1 MTPLHTVRAIT
12 GFLLLVVAH
21 FSLRPLL
28 GGPVLIDF
36 LSIAVL
42 FSAVRVRPGVAAV
55 IGFVV
60 GISVDSLAL
69 DAFGATAL
77 AYTVVGYAASWLK
90 AAFFTD
96 NLSLTALFVLLGKWS
111 VDVISV
117 LLATGLPDR
126 AGWLQLGVWSPL
138 AGALTAVV
146 AVVLLLIARPWF
158 ASPVMRRVR

>member
-1 MTPLHTVRAIT
+1 MNAIASVQAVA

-21 FSLRPLL
+21 FSVRPLL

-55 IGFVV
+55 IGFVA
-60 GISVDSLAL
+60 GIAIDSLAL
-69 DAFGATAL
+69 DAFGTMAL
-77 AYTVVGYAASWLK
+77 AYTLVAYTASWLK

-117 LLATGLPDR
+117 VLATGLPD
-126 AGWLQLGVWSPL
+126 ASGWMQLGVWSPL
-138 AGALTAVV
+138 SGALTALV
-146 AVVLLLIARPWF
+146 AVVLLVIARPWF
-158 ASPVMRRVR
+158 ASPIARRTR

>member
-1 MTPLHTVRAIT
+1 MNPVHGLRAVA
-12 GFLLLVVAH
+12 GVLLLVVAH

-55 IGFVV
+55 IGFVA
-60 GISVDSLAL
+60 GIAVDSLSL
-69 DAFGATAL
+69 DAFGTMAL
-77 AYTVVGYAASWLK
+77 AYTAVSYMASWLK

-96 NLSLTALFVLLGKWS
+96 NLSLIALFVLLGKWS

-117 LLATGLPDR
+117 VLTTGIPDR
-126 AGWLQLGVWSPL
+126 SGWMQLGVWSPL
-138 AGALTAVV
+138 AGALTALV
-146 AVVLLLIARPWF
+146 AVLLLVVARPWF
-158 ASPVMRRVR
+158 ASSVARRVR

>member
-1 MTPLHTVRAIT
+1 MTLLHAVRAVA

-55 IGFVV
+55 IGFVA
-60 GISVDSLAL
+60 GIALDSLSL
-69 DAFGATAL
+69 DAFGTMAL
-77 AYTVVGYAASWLK
+77 AYTAVSYTASWLR

-117 LLATGLPDR
+117 LLATGMPDR

-138 AGALTAVV
+138 AGALTALV
-146 AVVLLLIARPWF
+146 AVVLLAIARPWF
-158 ASPVMRRVR
+158 ASSVVRRGR

>member
-1 MTPLHTVRAIT
+1 MHRVQAVV

-55 IGFVV
+55 IGFVA
-60 GISVDSLAL
+60 GIAVDSLAL
-69 DAFGATAL
+69 DAFGTTAL
-77 AYTVVGYAASWLK
+77 AYTLVGYAASWLK

-111 VDVISV
+111 VDIIAVV
-117 LLATGLPDR
+117 LAIGVPDR
-126 AGWLQLGVWSPL
+126 AAVVQLALWSPL
-138 AGALTAVV
+138 SGALTALV
-146 AVVLLLIARPWF
+146 AVVLLVVARPWF
-158 ASPVMRRVR
+158 ASPIARRTR

>member
-1 MTPLHTVRAIT
+1 MNPLHTARAIA
-12 GFLLLVVAH
+12 GFVVLVVAH

-42 FSAVRVRPGVAAV
+42 FSAVRVRPGAAAV

-60 GISVDSLAL
+60 GLAVDSLTL
-69 DAFGATAL
+69 DAFGTMAL
-77 AYTVVGYAASWLK
+77 AYTAVGYAASWLK

-96 NLSLTALFVLLGKWS
+96 NIGLTGLFVLLGKWS

-117 LLATGLPDR
+117 VLATGLPDR
-126 AGWLQLGVWSPL
+126 AGWMQLGVWSPL
-138 AGALTAVV
+138 SGALTALV
-146 AVVLLLIARPWF
+146 AVMLLVVARPWF
-158 ASPVMRRVR
+158 ASSIARRAR